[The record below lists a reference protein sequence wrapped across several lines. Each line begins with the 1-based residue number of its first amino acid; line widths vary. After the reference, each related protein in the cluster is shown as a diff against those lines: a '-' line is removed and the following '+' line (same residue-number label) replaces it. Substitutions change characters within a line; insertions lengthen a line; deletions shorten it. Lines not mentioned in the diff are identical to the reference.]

1 MKERLI
7 ILIAIIVTVNSFAQ
21 VPEKLS
27 YQAVV
32 RNSSN
37 ALVISSPIGMRIS
50 ILQDSPTGTSVYTET
65 QSTTSN
71 SNGLVT
77 VEIGSGTVISGTFAS
92 IDWSTGPYFIKT
104 ETDPTGGTSYSI
116 SGTSQLLSV
125 PYALYSKSS
134 GSSIPGPQGPIGLTG
149 PQGPIGLTGPQGPQG
164 LVGPTGPQ
172 GLIGPAGP
180 QGIQGDPGPVG
191 PTGLTG
197 PIGLTGPQ
205 GNQGDP
211 GPMGLTGATGPPGS
225 GSCETIGSGNLAVVY
240 TNTTAFGFGQA
251 QSSISTNYTGGSW
264 VTQAMSGTVL
274 GAGSSEKQIVVYTS
288 TNAYGLYQSQSSV
301 GNPPNFNAPA
311 WTSVSLDGTPQGIVA
326 SKELVVV
333 YTDTHVYAFS
343 QSQSALTGNPL
354 NAGVW
359 TSLAIADPVIS
370 TTVTSR
376 NVILF
381 TATMAYAFA
390 QSQSTLSGIPNTV
403 GAWVSQSLTG
413 SPIDAFSTK

>member
-1 MKERLI
+1 MKKRIL
-7 ILIAIIVTVNSFAQ
+7 ILIALIVTVNPFAQ
-21 VPEKLS
+21 VPEKIS

-37 ALVISSPIGMRIS
+37 ALVISSPIGMQIS
-50 ILQDSPTGTSVYTET
+50 ILQGSPTGTSVYTET

-71 SNGLVT
+71 SNGLVS

-104 ETDPTGGTSYSI
+104 ETDLTGGTTYSI

-134 GSSIPGPQGPIGLTG
+134 GSSTPGPQGPIGLT
-149 PQGPIGLTGPQGPQG
+149 
-164 LVGPTGPQ
+164 GPTGPQ

-180 QGIQGDPGPVG
+180 QGVQGDPGPVG

-251 QSSISTNYTGGSW
+251 QSSISTNYSGGSW
-264 VTQAMSGTVL
+264 ATQAMSGTVL

-311 WTSVSLDGTPQGIVA
+311 WTSVTLDGTPQGIVA

-343 QSQSALTGNPL
+343 QSQSSLTGNPL

-359 TSLAIADPVIS
+359 TSLPIADPVIS

-390 QSQSTLSGIPNTV
+390 QSQSTLTGIPNAV